1 MKKQTILK
9 TIGEEHLMLYQKH
22 SHFLWVYDDGCETY
36 EVKATWVD
44 KLSHLTIEEWVAEGQ
59 EFMEHVKKV
68 KEENGA

>member
-9 TIGEEHLMLYQKH
+9 TIGEEHLSLYQQH
-22 SHFLWVYDDGCETY
+22 SHFLWVYDDGYETY
-36 EVKATWVD
+36 EAKATWVE

-59 EFMEHVKKV
+59 KFMEYVKQV

>member
-44 KLSHLTIEEWVAEGQ
+44 KLSHMTI
-59 EFMEHVKKV
+59 
-68 KEENGA
+68 

>member
-22 SHFLWVYDDGCETY
+22 SHFLWVYDDGFETY

-44 KLSHLTIEEWVAEGQ
+44 KLSHMTIEEWVADGQ
-59 EFMEHVKKV
+59 KFMEHVKKV

>member
-9 TIGEEHLMLYQKH
+9 TIGEEHLSLYQQH

-44 KLSHLTIEEWVAEGQ
+44 KLSHMTIEEWVAEGQ
-59 EFMEHVKKV
+59 AFMEHVKKV